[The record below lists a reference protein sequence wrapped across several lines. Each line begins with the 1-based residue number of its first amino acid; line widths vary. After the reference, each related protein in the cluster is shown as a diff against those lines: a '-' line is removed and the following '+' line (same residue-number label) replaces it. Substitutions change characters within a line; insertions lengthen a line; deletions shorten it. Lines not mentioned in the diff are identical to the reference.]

1 MRNTIYKYFFKE
13 FISTFTLILLSI
25 TTIVWIVQA
34 VNFLDYVTEDGH
46 SFGVYFSYSVLN
58 IPKILNK
65 LIPLVFMISLLVTIL
80 NFEKNNELLILWT
93 SGLNKISIVNLAI
106 LISILITFLQFF
118 LSVMVSN
125 TSLKAGRSI
134 LKSSHISLFP
144 SLIKEKKFIDTV
156 ENLTVFVEKKN
167 SNGVMTN
174 VFLRDDTAK
183 FDQSR
188 TIIAKKGYIVKKDE
202 ENILVLYNG
211 TIQSEKKITKL
222 IF

>member
-106 LISILITFLQFF
+106 LISILITFL
-118 LSVMVSN
+118 
-125 TSLKAGRSI
+125 
-134 LKSSHISLFP
+134 
-144 SLIKEKKFIDTV
+144 
-156 ENLTVFVEKKN
+156 
-167 SNGVMTN
+167 
-174 VFLRDDTAK
+174 
-183 FDQSR
+183 
-188 TIIAKKGYIVKKDE
+188 
-202 ENILVLYNG
+202 
-211 TIQSEKKITKL
+211 
-222 IF
+222 

>member
-1 MRNTIYKYFFKE
+1 M
-13 FISTFTLILLSI
+13 LL
-25 TTIVWIVQA
+25 Q
-34 VNFLDYVTEDGH
+34 L
-46 SFGVYFSYSVLN
+46 
-58 IPKILNK
+58 
-65 LIPLVFMISLLVTIL
+65 
-80 NFEKNNELLILWT
+80 
-93 SGLNKISIVNLAI
+93 SIVNLAI

-167 SNGVMTN
+167 RNGVMNN

-211 TIQSEKKITKL
+211 TIQSEKKNNKINFLNFERTEINLSSFSTKTTTFPKIQERGTL
-222 IF
+222 TLLNCIKPFLKEHQTTLKQSHCRARKDDIAAEVNRRLGMPLYIPFI